1 VPAQAGRCE
10 TRFVLEALNVPAEV
24 LGARLH
30 GTRDDD
36 DKVQHD
42 VLGTVALGT
51 GLIVGSC
58 ALLATLALILP
69 ALLS

>member
-1 VPAQAGRCE
+1 MQSGVPFLARSPS
-10 TRFVLEALNVPAEV
+10 RLEAKS
-24 LGARLH
+24 R
-30 GTRDDD
+30 
-36 DKVQHD
+36 QHD